1 MTAVFSATWQTFRLG
16 VQASPS
22 GRTALSSLRA
32 TLSAPRQAKQPLQQV
47 YSLRRISHPTRG
59 AISPAYGPSS
69 AYSLRSRTSP
79 LRHQL
84 RWASFWK
91 RGPEPEE
98 KPAEEDGE
106 QVNMTEDEVRNVFG
120 KSMDPQEGV
129 EVLMALQTR
138 RLEGT
143 LDQKMAYPD
152 AWIDK
157 GLTYLRA
164 KFPLDE
170 DAAIIARID
179 REMAA
184 GKIVHQ
190 SPSAVSQFEK
200 LRRENK
206 EKNEIERQKRE
217 AEEKQAIEKGGR
229 VTGGK
234 LQTRDGKTTAPSR
247 GLVGVRKEAEWVKKY
262 RDEATSK
269 EFPDITN
276 IQRLVPSAVFLTVI
290 LALCL
295 LFAQN
300 YKPPS
305 RKARLWPDIPPAAA
319 TVFAIIG
326 ANFVVFAMW
335 RIPQLWAF
343 CNRTFIIAPILPHAR
358 TMLGAA
364 FSHHQA
370 FHLWVNMIGLWLVG
384 TRGMSTMLFYSDP
397 LSCSNQCEQYTTT
410 SAADL
415 S

>member
-1 MTAVFSATWQTFRLG
+1 MTAVFSATWQTFRLR

-22 GRTALSSLRA
+22 GRTALSSLRVI
-32 TLSAPRQAKQPLQQV
+32 LSARQAKQPLQQFH
-47 YSLRRISHPTRG
+47 SLPRISHPTRG
-59 AISPAYGPSS
+59 ALSPANGPSS

-84 RWASFWK
+84 QWASIWK
-91 RGPEPEE
+91 RRPEPEK
-98 KPAEEDGE
+98 KPEEEDGE
-106 QVNMTEDEVRNVFG
+106 KVNMTEDEVRNVFG
-120 KSMDPQEGV
+120 KGVDPQEGV

-143 LDQKMAYPD
+143 LDQKMVYPD

-157 GLTYLRA
+157 GLIYLRA

-179 REMAA
+179 REMAT
-184 GKIVHQ
+184 GQIVHQ

-217 AEEKQAIEKGGR
+217 AEEEQAIEKGDR

-234 LQTRDGKTTAPSR
+234 LQTRDGKTTAPSG
-247 GLVGVRKEAEWVKKY
+247 GLVGVQKEAEWVKKY
-262 RDEATSK
+262 RDEATDK

-276 IQRLVPSAVFLTVI
+276 IQRLVPSAVLVTVV

-319 TVFAIIG
+319 TIFAIIG

-397 LSCSNQCEQYTTT
+397 LSCSNQCE
-410 SAADL
+410 
-415 S
+415 